1 VIRVVVG
8 DLAEQAAEGLLR
20 PVRSDLAPVSAVSRD
35 IGVAAGEVLEE
46 RLARL
51 GTLPIGGAVLTP
63 GGALRAA
70 YLIHVVVMS
79 EEESQTPITV
89 QRALR
94 NGLRRASD
102 WGLASIALPPL
113 GLSVGLIEPEE
124 SARSLVEILF
134 NHLDEGAAP
143 LDLTIVVASDFEARL
158 FEGLID
164 EMTRARSSARN

>member
-8 DLAEQAAEGLLR
+8 ELVEQAVEGLVR
-20 PVRSDLAPVSAVSRD
+20 PVRSDLAPVSTASRD
-35 IGVAAGEVLEE
+35 IGIAAGEELEE

-51 GTLPIGGAVLTP
+51 GTLPLGGAVLTP
-63 GGALRAA
+63 AGALRAG

-79 EEESQTPITV
+79 EEEPQTSLSV

-113 GLSVGLIEPEE
+113 GISVGMIEPEE
-124 SARSLVEILF
+124 SARALVEILF
-134 NHLDEGAAP
+134 NHLDEGLAP

-158 FEGLID
+158 FDGLID
-164 EMTRARSSARN
+164 EMSRTRNSQLN

>member
-8 DLAEQAAEGLLR
+8 DLAAQTVDALVR
-20 PVRSDLAPVSAVSRD
+20 PVRSDLAPVSAASRD
-35 IGVAAGEVLEE
+35 IALAAGEELEE
-46 RLARL
+46 RLSRL
-51 GTLPIGGAVLTP
+51 GTLPLGGAVLTP
-63 GGALRAA
+63 AGLLSAS

-79 EEESQTPITV
+79 DDEPQTAISV

-113 GLSVGLIEPEE
+113 GLSVGMIEPEE
-124 SARSLVEILF
+124 SARALVEILF

-143 LDLTIVVASDFEARL
+143 LDLTIVVGSDFEARL
-158 FEGLID
+158 FEDLIQ
-164 EMTRARSSARN
+164 EMTRARSATSN

>member
-1 VIRVVVG
+1 VIQVVVG
-8 DLAEQAAEGLLR
+8 DLAEQAVEGLVR
-20 PVRSDLAPVSAVSRD
+20 PVRSDLAPVSAASRD
-35 IGVAAGEVLEE
+35 VGVAAGEELEE

-51 GTLPIGGAVLTP
+51 GTLPVGGAVLTP
-63 GGALRAA
+63 AGALRAT

-79 EEESQTPITV
+79 EEESQTPLSV

-124 SARSLVEILF
+124 SARALVEILF
-134 NHLDEGAAP
+134 NHLDEGAQP
-143 LDLTIVVASDFEARL
+143 LDLSIVVASDFESRL

-164 EMTRARSSARN
+164 EMSRVRSSARN